1 MQLIARLV
9 SFVSRRTQWAD
20 GHVFA
25 ITPERIALA
34 EGLRAA
40 VAMAP
45 LLVAAAVM
53 NRSELAF
60 AAIGVFWNCLCD
72 PQGARAERL
81 RSMAGFTVLGAIV
94 LPLAAYVAHWG
105 EEASLAMLFLLVF
118 LCGLARSFKPALG
131 PMPAQ
136 GGFIAQLAVV
146 IGIASARPLLPAL
159 ELAGFFLLGSIWAIV
174 FCVFLWPIPLRRTA
188 SLTFMTIFGRLE
200 GMAAY
205 LQTLDAV
212 PAAEGHN
219 AQQWNEYD
227 TVYRRGVR
235 IAIERGRALA
245 ARDLGIGS
253 DFERSI
259 DAAGRVFSALVATGH
274 ARRGATQPLDDVS
287 RQLLVRLRELLS
299 VTASADGLAFLHSA
313 AYVAQ
318 ATNLLQDARQRQRLA
333 GKGALDDAIAR
344 AVVFAATA
352 LTRLS
357 EQRGAFGQPVDEAG
371 HKPVQSTRA
380 SPGKSSWA
388 TATAAAAA
396 ETAARHRVD
405 KIVWRHALRVAVAA
419 VLAYAAG
426 SWLSVTFA
434 YWGALAAIIVT
445 QPASTNTWPRILERA
460 IGSVLG
466 GTIAAIL
473 LTQISSSGA
482 MALAIIPLAAAAIA
496 SRLVNY
502 GLLVVFLTPM
512 FMLTSDLIH
521 PAHGLIFARFVN
533 EALGA
538 ALAIAASF
546 LLWPE
551 KGNNVIQSAINDAI
565 SANMKFASAALRV
578 HDGAALELDVLQRQA
593 GLASA
598 RLETTRERLLLEGR
612 WRSTR
617 LDRLHDLIVSIRL
630 VCGAAAVVEVL
641 ADGAASDLN
650 RQRADGYDTLTA
662 GLLAALAG
670 GAAMP
675 SVDQSTAPVDD
686 LDQAIRNLVAG
697 MDRFARVSSK
707 EIGSPGLPISR

>member
-25 ITPERIALA
+25 ITPERIALS

-45 LLVAAAVM
+45 LLAAAAVM

-72 PQGARAERL
+72 PQGARTERL
-81 RSMAGFTVLGAIV
+81 RGMAGFTVLGAIV

-105 EEASLAMLFLLVF
+105 EGASLAVMFLLVF

-146 IGIASARPLLPAL
+146 IGIASARPFLPAL

-188 SLTFMTIFGRLE
+188 SLTFVTIFGRLE
-200 GMAAY
+200 AMAAY

-212 PAAEGHN
+212 PAAEGHKT
-219 AQQWNEYD
+219 QKWNEYD

-259 DAAGRVFSALVATGH
+259 DAAGRVFSALVAIGH

-299 VTASADGLAFLHSA
+299 VTASADGMTFPHSA
-313 AYVAQ
+313 AYVTQ

-333 GKGALDDAIAR
+333 GKCALDDAIAR
-344 AVVFAATA
+344 AVVFAAAA
-352 LTRLS
+352 LARLS
-357 EQRGAFGQPVDEAG
+357 EQRGVSGQPVDEAG
-371 HKPVQSTRA
+371 HEPVLSARA
-380 SPGKSSWA
+380 SPEKSSWA
-388 TATAAAAA
+388 TAAAAAG
-396 ETAARHRVD
+396 TAARHRVD

-419 VLAYAAG
+419 VVAYAVG

-521 PAHGLIFARFVN
+521 PAHGLILARFVN

-551 KGNNVIQSAINDAI
+551 KGNDVIQSAVNDAI
-565 SANMKFASAALRV
+565 SANMKFAAAVLRA

-650 RQRADGYDTLTA
+650 RQRADAYDTLTA
-662 GLLAALAG
+662 SLLAALAG
-670 GAAMP
+670 SAAMP

-686 LDQAIRNLVAG
+686 LDQVIRNLVAG
-697 MDRFARVSSK
+697 MDRFAHVSRKKITSQ
-707 EIGSPGLPISR
+707 GVPISR